1 MDAYLKL
8 KYRQEIRSGDQIRIY
23 AYYSGGH
30 GVLAGLI
37 LEQLFRFQMKRESKR
52 DSRKKTSPI
61 QPTQAVGRLVSLPYG
76 HNLESAAG
84 RGSLS
89 QRPCKSKRPS
99 RLWALNRKSISIWN
113 LAHCKPGMLD
123 YKIQECMPP
132 FS

>member
-84 RGSLS
+84 
-89 QRPCKSKRPS
+89 
-99 RLWALNRKSISIWN
+99 
-113 LAHCKPGMLD
+113 
-123 YKIQECMPP
+123 
-132 FS
+132 